1 MSLADSY
8 NGRIGPGVAVP
19 VTAGGARAATRPG
32 WRMPSR
38 GVDETPRPGT
48 HKKPEMLL
56 QNRRFFA
63 VFPAPLLV
71 RTRSVVG
78 GRCAAIGCKPRE
90 SVVDNKTKTQG
101 QPHKLQPHC
110 AKPRAPAG

>member
-8 NGRIGPGVAVP
+8 NGHIGPGVAVP

-38 GVDETPRPGT
+38 GVDEPPRPGT
-48 HKKPEMLL
+48 HKTPEMLL
-56 QNRRFFA
+56 QNRRIFA

-90 SVVDNKTKTQG
+90 SVVVSGAVTLG
-101 QPHKLQPHC
+101 QPHSFLHH
-110 AKPRAPAG
+110 